1 MLRIGLTG
9 NIASGKS
16 MVARLLED
24 RGAVII
30 DADRIGHELIGPDG
44 PARAAVLER
53 FGPGI
58 LGPDGEIDR
67 GRLGR
72 IVFADPAARQRLNE
86 VVHPLLIAGIRRRLA
101 AAAEQGVEVIVL
113 DAALLYEFGLEG
125 EFDRIVAVSAPAEL
139 RVARLVVR
147 GLPVDEAWRRVRA
160 QGSPADKEKR
170 ADRVIVN
177 DGRPEELAASVAD
190 FWRESGAAARQADRG
205 KDGNQ

>member
-1 MLRIGLTG
+1 M
-9 NIASGKS
+9 
-16 MVARLLED
+16 
-24 RGAVII
+24 
-30 DADRIGHELIGPDG
+30 
-44 PARAAVLER
+44 LER
-53 FGPGI
+53 FGPGV

-86 VVHPLLIAGIRRRLA
+86 IVHPLADRRDPPRGWR

-113 DAALLYEFGLEG
+113 DAALLYEFGLAG

-139 RVARLVVR
+139 RVARLVAR

-160 QGSPADKEKR
+160 QGSPADKANR